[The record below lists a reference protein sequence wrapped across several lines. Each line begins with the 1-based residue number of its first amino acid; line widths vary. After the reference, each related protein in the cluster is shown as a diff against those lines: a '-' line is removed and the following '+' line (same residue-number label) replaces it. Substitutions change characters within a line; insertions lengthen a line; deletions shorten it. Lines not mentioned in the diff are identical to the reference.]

1 MGVFRRIIGSK
12 RPICSA
18 RRYDRTLESKIDQL
32 FEDRGRMT
40 NRVQRVV
47 EVACASD
54 ARLALA
60 VIAKPS
66 CLDDRRRAD
75 PRERI
80 ARFPASGEINRKV
93 ADAPATIKRVQEHYQ
108 SAARSVDFT
117 DGVSM
122 ELDRWRFNL
131 RASNTEPLIR
141 LNVESRG
148 DIALMEE
155 RTAELLESNESLRRE
170 IEGHERTEEVLRKYF
185 DGNFSGHITLSKDG
199 FGFRTDCAL
208 HLDSGI
214 TLEADSNAPDA
225 YASADQA
232 LFMIEK
238 RLRRYKSRLKDRS
251 ARKAAAEAAAF
262 AVLDAP
268 SYVIEA
274 PGEGE
279 EDVAGY
285 SPVIIAEATTA
296 LKRFSVSEAVME
308 LDLTGA
314 PCLVFQHGSSGR
326 VNIIYR
332 RADGNVGWVDPPTV
346 KP

>member
-1 MGVFRRIIGSK
+1 MTLRISGKSISVGE
-12 RPICSA
+12 A
-18 RRYDRTLESKIDQL
+18 L
-32 FEDRGRMT
+32 RGR
-40 NRVQRVV
+40 
-47 EVACASD
+47 
-54 ARLALA
+54 
-60 VIAKPS
+60 I
-66 CLDDRRRAD
+66 
-75 PRERI
+75 
-80 ARFPASGEINRKV
+80 G
-93 ADAPATIKRVQEHYQ
+93 
-108 SAARSVDFT
+108 
-117 DGVSM
+117 
-122 ELDRWRFNL
+122 
-131 RASNTEPLIR
+131 
-141 LNVESRG
+141 
-148 DIALMEE
+148 
-155 RTAELLESNESLRRE
+155 
-170 IEGHERTEEVLRKYF
+170 ERTEEVLRKYF

-232 LFMIEK
+232 LLMIEK

-262 AVLDAP
+262 AGLDAS
-268 SYVIEA
+268 SYVLEA

-279 EDVAGY
+279 EEVTGY

-296 LKRFSVSEAVME
+296 LKRLSVSEAVME

-332 RADGNVGWVDPPTV
+332 RADGNVGWVDPPAV